1 MSTPSVTDRMPRRT
15 AGLAAGLFALVG
27 IILVA
32 SLAAGAW
39 PMLGAPRAAAN
50 LIGAVWD
57 PLRGRYG
64 VAPFVVGTAAVTL
77 TALVIAVPIALGV
90 AVSIVHQVGALG
102 RGWILRVL
110 TVLTAVPSV
119 IFGWWGLQMVV
130 PWVRAHVGGPG
141 FSLLAAGIVLALMIL
156 PTLSLFFAQALAKV
170 PNTLKEG
177 SAALGATPDQTL
189 LRVELPFAMPA
200 LVNGLVV
207 GLARAL
213 GETMAVQ
220 MVVGGQ
226 TAIPA
231 GLAAPG
237 ATLTTQI
244 FTDMT
249 AFPPGTAGHAVLD
262 IMALLL
268 LAAMYVLVRTAE
280 RWGSR

>member
-170 PNTLKEG
+170 PNALKEG